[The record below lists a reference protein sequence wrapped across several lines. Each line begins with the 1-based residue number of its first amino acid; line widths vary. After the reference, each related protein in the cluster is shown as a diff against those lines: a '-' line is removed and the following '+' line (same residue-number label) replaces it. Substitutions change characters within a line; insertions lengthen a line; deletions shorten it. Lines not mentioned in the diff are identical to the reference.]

1 MECSPSDS
9 PRNKLSK
16 TPLKVNEIILKTHV
30 IGWWKNNIQLPP
42 SASNLFEKP
51 FAGGGN
57 MDDQNREEL
66 ERTCTISVR
75 KL

>member
-16 TPLKVNEIILKTHV
+16 TPLKVNEVILETHV
-30 IGWWKNNIQLPP
+30 IGWLKKIIQIPP
-42 SASNLFEKP
+42 IASNLFKKP
-51 FAGGGN
+51 FVGGGI

-66 ERTCTISVR
+66 ERTDTKFS
-75 KL
+75 

>member
-1 MECSPSDS
+1 M
-9 PRNKLSK
+9 KK
-16 TPLKVNEIILKTHV
+16 I
-30 IGWWKNNIQLPP
+30 IQLPA
-42 SASNLFEKP
+42 SVSNLFKKP
-51 FAGGGN
+51 FAGGGI